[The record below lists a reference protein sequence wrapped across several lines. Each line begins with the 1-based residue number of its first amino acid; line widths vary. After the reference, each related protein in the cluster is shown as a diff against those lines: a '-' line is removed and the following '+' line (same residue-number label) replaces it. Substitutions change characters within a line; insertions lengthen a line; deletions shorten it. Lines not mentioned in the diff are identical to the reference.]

1 MSYLYI
7 VEIQVIVTR
16 PQTPQARQAL
26 QVVRAPQPL
35 PTALILKNHPHL
47 HPRKEN
53 KNPKRRIINLKS
65 HQIVTLK
72 IYILHCFD
80 PSIRLLYIALHY
92 QECIECYRIWMGDV
106 ITKNCR
112 CEKCGK

>member
-1 MSYLYI
+1 M
-7 VEIQVIVTR
+7 IVTR

-65 HQIVTLK
+65 HQIVTPK
-72 IYILHCFD
+72 IYILLCFD
-80 PSIRLLYIALHY
+80 PIIRPLYIALHY
-92 QECIECYRIWMGDV
+92 QECIECYNNIWEINLLRLDDSSLILDV
-106 ITKNCR
+106 EHGTNR
-112 CEKCGK
+112 